1 MSDLFVSVDENEK
14 RRDIVRKKTAKY
26 LMKAESLHIKYLAGG
41 ESTDHWDVSY
51 CVSIERSRDHNEELS
66 HSFCLRPCK
75 KNIYFNFFK
84 S

>member
-1 MSDLFVSVDENEK
+1 MAVDENEK

-51 CVSIERSRDHNEELS
+51 YV
-66 HSFCLRPCK
+66 
-75 KNIYFNFFK
+75 FNSLPLK
-84 S
+84 P